1 MNKMAEKKNRFFVYL
16 FLISFVVC
24 EVVMVTDYIRKQQER
39 GVEMS
44 WLEETFGE
52 LEALMAQAK
61 GKGLLELPEDLFLS
75 TGGKPAYQNGSETV
89 EEATGETI
97 QEENNESE
105 GGNHGS
111 EQTENS
117 LAKDSLIEN
126 DNPAME
132 EQQLRSFVTA
142 GYDYFEDALF
152 IGDSRTVGL
161 MEYGNLEN
169 TVFFADSGMSV
180 FSLQSKKVSVP
191 ELGKVTLAE
200 ILQEKQYGKIYLM
213 LGINELG
220 YQFEV
225 VQKKYQET
233 VEYIRSFQ
241 GNAVIFLCA
250 NLHVTEEQSEKD
262 PIYNNTNVNR
272 VNEMI
277 AGLADNIN
285 YFYVDVNELFDDEN
299 GNLDE
304 EYCSDSFH
312 VYGKDYKSWID
323 WLCTKAVVD

>member
-111 EQTENS
+111 EYT
-117 LAKDSLIEN
+117 D
-126 DNPAME
+126 
-132 EQQLRSFVTA
+132 FGT
-142 GYDYFEDALF
+142 
-152 IGDSRTVGL
+152 
-161 MEYGNLEN
+161 
-169 TVFFADSGMSV
+169 
-180 FSLQSKKVSVP
+180 
-191 ELGKVTLAE
+191 
-200 ILQEKQYGKIYLM
+200 
-213 LGINELG
+213 
-220 YQFEV
+220 
-225 VQKKYQET
+225 
-233 VEYIRSFQ
+233 
-241 GNAVIFLCA
+241 
-250 NLHVTEEQSEKD
+250 
-262 PIYNNTNVNR
+262 
-272 VNEMI
+272 
-277 AGLADNIN
+277 
-285 YFYVDVNELFDDEN
+285 
-299 GNLDE
+299 
-304 EYCSDSFH
+304 CSS
-312 VYGKDYKSWID
+312 S
-323 WLCTKAVVD
+323 